1 MKKLFFLPFAL
12 FLLIGVNLNAQKAK
26 DIQTV
31 SFKVYGNCGMCEDR
45 IESALIVPGVR
56 LADWDQATGMLTV
69 TFKPFKISLQAIH
82 EIVAGVG
89 HDTDLAKAKDAVY
102 DKLPGCCLYER
113 PKI

>member
-1 MKKLFFLPFAL
+1 MKKLFLLPFVL
-12 FLLIGVNLNAQKAK
+12 FLFLGINAQAQRPK

-45 IESALIVPGVR
+45 IESALAVPGIR
-56 LADWDQATGMLTV
+56 MADWDRETGMLTV
-69 TFKPFKISLQAIH
+69 TFKPFKISLQSIH

-89 HDTDLAKAKDAVY
+89 HDTDLVKAKDEVY
-102 DKLPGCCLYER
+102 SHLPGCCLYER